1 MRAGPMTS
9 GPLAGWVP
17 FPCAQPMISGPLAG
31 DRAMLRG
38 GAGPG
43 ILGAMRS
50 TPSTPGPLDR
60 VSARLPAGT
69 LEALDGLGGADL
81 TSLRLALARRR
92 AARTAPA
99 HVMRRAEQDR
109 FVRPG
114 ASDPRHL
121 WSVEARLWR
130 LLPEQFEA
138 VELSPLVPLGT
149 CAATADVAQD
159 RVVSTVRGSEV
170 LADPTNALAV
180 VAAGRRQFAASD
192 PTRPVHLAA
201 IAPVVRAQQFSGPG
215 LRAHFRLMALVSS
228 ARDRGSGRTE
238 ADLLAL
244 HARVWAECLAAM
256 LPDLPSRVLL
266 TPWDGPVGERV
277 RDTVLPDLHDLPEPV
292 TVDLDTDRVQARHYY
307 RGAALGLRVVDG
319 DVVLDVGDGGVTD
332 WTARL
337 TGDAKERCVVS
348 CLATSRLADLV
359 PG

>member
-1 MRAGPMTS
+1 VLHAG
-9 GPLAGWVP
+9 A
-17 FPCAQPMISGPLAG
+17 A
-31 DRAMLRG
+31 
-38 GAGPG
+38 PG
-43 ILGAMRS
+43 ILGPMGS

-60 VSARLPAGT
+60 VTARLPVGT
-69 LEALDGLGGADL
+69 LEAIDGLGGADRTTL
-81 TSLRLALARRR
+81 QLALARRR
-92 AARTAPA
+92 AARTTPV

-130 LLPEQFEA
+130 MVPEQFEA
-138 VELSPLVPLGT
+138 VELSPLAPLGT

-159 RVVSTVRGSEV
+159 RVVSTIRGTEV

-180 VAAGRRQFAASD
+180 VAASRLRAAAPGD
-192 PTRPVHLAA
+192 PTAPVHLAA
-201 IAPVVRAQQFSGPG
+201 ITPVVRAQHFSGPG

-244 HARVWAECLAAM
+244 HARVWAGCLAAM
-256 LPDLPSRVLL
+256 LPHLSSRVLL
-266 TPWDGPVGERV
+266 TPWDGPVAERV
-277 RDTVLPDLHDLPEPV
+277 HDTVLPDLHDLPEPV
-292 TVDLDTDRVQARHYY
+292 TVALDTDRVQARHYY
-307 RGAALGLRVVDG
+307 RGAALGLRAVDG
-319 DVVLDVGDGGVTD
+319 DSVLDLGDGGVTD

-348 CLATSRLADLV
+348 CLSTSRLADLV
-359 PG
+359 PE